1 MATTTTTTT
10 TAMTL
15 QVKRLSD
22 TAVLP
27 VRGSEWAAGY
37 DLSASQPTVIK
48 AGGRGIV
55 ATDLSIACPA
65 GTYGRI
71 APRSGLTVKKG
82 IHVGAGVVDADY
94 RGPVGVVLFNLG
106 TEDLQIQPGD
116 RIAQLI
122 LESIVMAPVEEV
134 DELDDTVRGSDGF
147 GSTGVE
153 GIPPDA
159 KRQRNTT
166 TTTNTNNT
174 IISPANSNS
183 DDDNEKKDDS
193 NAAAAMDVSP
203 NDDKQ

>member
-1 MATTTTTTT
+1 MSNTTTTTTT
-10 TAMTL
+10 TSAAVL

-37 DLSASQPTVIK
+37 DLSASRSTTIP

-55 ATDLSIACPA
+55 ATDLQLACPA

-71 APRSGLTVKKG
+71 APRSGLTVKQG

-106 TEDLQIQPGD
+106 TDDLVVKPGD

-122 LESIVMAPVEEV
+122 LEAIVMADVEEV
-134 DELDDTVRGSDGF
+134 VDGELEPTVRGSGGF

-153 GIPPDA
+153 GMPEA
-159 KRQRNTT
+159 KKQRTAMTISEASSSEEDTATAASTT
-166 TTTNTNNT
+166 
-174 IISPANSNS
+174 
-183 DDDNEKKDDS
+183 
-193 NAAAAMDVSP
+193 AAAAMDVSA
-203 NDDKQ
+203 NDEDKQ

>member
-1 MATTTTTTT
+1 MTTPT
-10 TAMTL
+10 TL
-15 QVKRLSD
+15 QVKKLSD
-22 TAVLP
+22 SAILP

-37 DLSASQPTVIK
+37 DLSASQATTIP

-106 TEDLQIQPGD
+106 TEDLEVKPGD

-134 DELDDTVRGSDGF
+134 DELDATVRGSGGF

-153 GIPPDA
+153 GIPDS
-159 KRQRNTT
+159 KKQCT
-166 TTTNTNNT
+166 
-174 IISPANSNS
+174 ISPS
-183 DDDNEKKDDS
+183 DSEEGNDAD
-193 NAAAAMDVSP
+193 MDASAS
-203 NDDKQ
+203 DKQ